1 MISKKENTVKRIL
14 NLMTQGVTLAL
25 ATAFFWLGA
34 PIANAQDGVTWSK
47 CANEGSRCEFSGVR
61 AVRYGAD
68 GKYVTREFKNGV
80 DCGNPV
86 FGDPIPGFSKSCE
99 VAVAAAAPTPAP
111 GAPNWSKCA
120 DEGGRCNF
128 NGVRT
133 VRYGANERF
142 VTREFKNGVDCGNQ
156 VFGDPI
162 PGLSKSCEVAVAAA
176 APTPAPGAPSW
187 SKCAD
192 EGGRC
197 NFNGVRTMRYGAN
210 DRFVTRE
217 FKNGVDC
224 GNPVFGDP
232 IPGFSKSC
240 EVAVA
245 AAAPAPAPAPGA
257 PSWSKCADEGGR
269 CNFNGVRT
277 VRYGANDR
285 FVTREFKNGVDC
297 GNPVFGDPI
306 PGLSKYCE
314 VASATVAAPVPPPG
328 GQGWS
333 KCADE
338 GGRCNFN
345 GVRIV
350 RYGAK
355 DQYNTR
361 EFKNGVDCNNQVFG
375 DPIEGV
381 SKQCEIAAPGQAA
394 WVGCAKEGETC
405 NFTGLRQVR
414 YGARG
419 KFTAPRNMSKAVECS
434 NAVFGD
440 PAPGMSKNCE
450 YGPEIPITWTQCA
463 TEGGNCN
470 FNGMRVVRY
479 GARERYAIGEFFNGV
494 ACTNAVFGDPI
505 RGTSKR
511 CEYGP
516 EVDVNWNLCANEGEQ
531 CNFNGTNQVRY
542 GSDGKFAVREATNG
556 TACNNQVFG
565 DPNPGVS
572 KRCELGPRVR

>member
-1 MISKKENTVKRIL
+1 MKRIL
-14 NLMTQGVTLAL
+14 NLVTQVVTLAL

-34 PIANAQDGVTWSK
+34 PMANAQDGVTWSK
-47 CANEGSRCEFSGVR
+47 CANEGGRCEFTGIR

-80 DCGNPV
+80 DCGNQV
-86 FGDPIPGFSKSCE
+86 FGDPAQGISKSCE
-99 VAVAAAAPTPAP
+99 IAAAPTSATPT
-111 GAPNWSKCA
+111 WSKCA

-133 VRYGANERF
+133 VRYGAN
-142 VTREFKNGVDCGNQ
+142 
-156 VFGDPI
+156 
-162 PGLSKSCEVAVAAA
+162 
-176 APTPAPGAPSW
+176 
-187 SKCAD
+187 
-192 EGGRC
+192 
-197 NFNGVRTMRYGAN
+197 

-224 GNPVFGDP
+224 GNVVFGDP

-240 EVAVA
+240 EVASTGA
-245 AAAPAPAPAPGA
+245 TPAPAPGA
-257 PSWSKCADEGGR
+257 PIWSKCADEGGR

-297 GNPVFGDPI
+297 GNPVFGDPS
-306 PGLSKYCE
+306 PGMSKYCE
-314 VASATVAAPVPPPG
+314 VATVATAAPVPAPG

-338 GGRCNFN
+338 GGRCYFN

-375 DPIEGV
+375 DPIEGAT
-381 SKQCEIAAPGQAA
+381 KQCEIAAPGQAA
-394 WVGCAKEGETC
+394 WVGCANEGETC
-405 NFTGLRQVR
+405 TFTGLRQVR
-414 YGARG
+414 YGTRG
-419 KFTAPRNMSKAVECS
+419 KFTAPRNMNKAVECS

-440 PAPGMSKNCE
+440 PAPGITKHCE
-450 YGPEIPITWTQCA
+450 YSPEIPITWTQCA

-470 FNGMRVVRY
+470 FSGMRVVRY

-505 RGTSKR
+505 RGASKR

-516 EVDVNWNLCANEGEQ
+516 EVEVTWNPCAKEGEQ
-531 CNFNGTNQVRY
+531 CNFNGAHQVRY

-565 DPNPGVS
+565 DPNPGAT

>member
-1 MISKKENTVKRIL
+1 MKKIL
-14 NLMTQGVTLAL
+14 NLMTQSVTLAL
-25 ATAFFWLGA
+25 AMVFFWLGA
-34 PIANAQDGVTWSK
+34 PMANAQDGVTWSK
-47 CANEGSRCEFSGVR
+47 CANEGSRCEFNGVR

-99 VAVAAAAPTPAP
+99 VAVAAAAPAP
-111 GAPNWSKCA
+111 G
-120 DEGGRCNF
+120 
-128 NGVRT
+128 V
-133 VRYGANERF
+133 
-142 VTREFKNGVDCGNQ
+142 
-156 VFGDPI
+156 
-162 PGLSKSCEVAVAAA
+162 
-176 APTPAPGAPSW
+176 PSW

-197 NFNGVRTMRYGAN
+197 NFNGVR
-210 DRFVTRE
+210 
-217 FKNGVDC
+217 
-224 GNPVFGDP
+224 
-232 IPGFSKSC
+232 S
-240 EVAVA
+240 
-245 AAAPAPAPAPGA
+245 
-257 PSWSKCADEGGR
+257 
-269 CNFNGVRT
+269 

-306 PGLSKYCE
+306 PGVSKYCE
-314 VASATVAAPVPPPG
+314 VASATTAAPVPAPG

-338 GGRCNFN
+338 GRRCNFN

-361 EFKNGVDCNNQVFG
+361 EFKNGVDCNNQIFG

-394 WVGCAKEGETC
+394 WVGCANEGETC

-414 YGARG
+414 YGTRG

-440 PAPGMSKNCE
+440 PAPGMAKHCE
-450 YGPEIPITWTQCA
+450 YSPEIPITWTQCA

-470 FNGMRVVRY
+470 FSGMRVVRY
-479 GARERYAIGEFFNGV
+479 GARERYVLGEFFNGV
-494 ACTNAVFGDPI
+494 SCTNAVFGDPI
-505 RGTSKR
+505 RGASKR

-516 EVDVNWNLCANEGEQ
+516 EVDVNWNPCANEGEQ
-531 CNFNGTNQVRY
+531 CNFSGTHQVRY
-542 GSDGKFAVREATNG
+542 GADGKFAVREATNG
-556 TACNNQVFG
+556 TVCNNQVFG
-565 DPNPGVS
+565 DPNPGVT